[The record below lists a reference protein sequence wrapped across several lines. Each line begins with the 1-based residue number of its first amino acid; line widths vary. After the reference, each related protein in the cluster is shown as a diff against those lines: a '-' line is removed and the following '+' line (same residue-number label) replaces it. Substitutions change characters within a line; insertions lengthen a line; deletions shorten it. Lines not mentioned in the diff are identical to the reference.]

1 MITPYDHIQE
11 LRAELRN
18 CVTRRERQLL
28 QAELV
33 QALAEHAK
41 LACELDCALEAA
53 IDEPAEGIA
62 H

>member
-1 MITPYDHIQE
+1 MIAPYDHIQE

-18 CVTRRERQLL
+18 CVSRRERQLL

-41 LACELDCALEAA
+41 LACDLDCALDAA
-53 IDEPAEGIA
+53 MDEQTDSIA
-62 H
+62 R